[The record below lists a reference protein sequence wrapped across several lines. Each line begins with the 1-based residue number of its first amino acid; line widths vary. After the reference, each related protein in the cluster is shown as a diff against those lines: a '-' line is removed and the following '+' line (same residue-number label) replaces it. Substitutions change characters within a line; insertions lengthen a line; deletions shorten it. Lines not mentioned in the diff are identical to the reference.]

1 MENPVTQEKHVLNN
15 AVSCPV
21 CGSDDIQGDSYDFD
35 SKDAILRQEMSC
47 LTCDSEWYDV
57 YRLSG
62 YELTRNT
69 KE

>member
-1 MENPVTQEKHVLNN
+1 MAKPVTQEKHVLNN

-21 CGSDDIQGDSYDFD
+21 CGSDAIHGESYDFD
-35 SKDAILRQEMSC
+35 SSTGTLRQEMGC

-62 YELTRNT
+62 YELLRNT